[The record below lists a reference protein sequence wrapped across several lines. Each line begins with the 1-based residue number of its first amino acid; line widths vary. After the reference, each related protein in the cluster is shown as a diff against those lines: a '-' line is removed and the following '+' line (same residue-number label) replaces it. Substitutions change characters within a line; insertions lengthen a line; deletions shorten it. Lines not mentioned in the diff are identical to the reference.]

1 MCTMHFLVVL
11 TIALLSPC
19 FRDDRCVGDNG
30 REGWFPYLAEEVVGL
45 LQSMPISHVSHSAE
59 RGIDH
64 KLCARRALLN

>member
-1 MCTMHFLVVL
+1 
-11 TIALLSPC
+11 
-19 FRDDRCVGDNG
+19 VGDNG